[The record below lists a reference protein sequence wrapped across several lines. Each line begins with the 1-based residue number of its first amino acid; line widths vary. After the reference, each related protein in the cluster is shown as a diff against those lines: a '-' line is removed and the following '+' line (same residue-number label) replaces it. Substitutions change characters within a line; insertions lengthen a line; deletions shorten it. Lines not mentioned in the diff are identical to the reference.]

1 MKKTILILMGLIWVL
16 SLSNSSFSQ
25 TIICKIGDSTP
36 KTYSYYPAFQVFEKE
51 VEQKTAGKVDVQYLG
66 EGVLGDQKTIT
77 ESCLMGAIQMVVI
90 PSTISQNFVA
100 EHRLF
105 TLPFLWP
112 NYDVLRRYLDSQEGK
127 DFGDLWQRN
136 GMKFLAYGH
145 IGWIGIQNS
154 KREVRTSADLKG
166 LKIRTMPD
174 SVLVDTMNALGAM
187 GVSMGIPEL
196 YSAVQQG
203 VLDGVSTSAQF
214 LFSLKIHEVAKY
226 YIHLKMQTSPV
237 LVLINL
243 KFWNSLPPDIQKVF
257 LNAAKNWEKNN
268 DAYYVDNSKKTS
280 DDNIMGLFKELGVKI
295 YEPTKAET
303 EPFLKLTIPV
313 YKKYRNQ
320 IGPALVD
327 KIANFTGYKLE

>member
-1 MKKTILILMGLIWVL
+1 MKKVVLILMGVL
-16 SLSNSSFSQ
+16 GIIFLSNSSFAQ

-36 KTYSYYPAFQVFEKE
+36 KTYSYAPAFAIFEKE
-51 VEQKTAGKVDVQYLG
+51 VEEKTGQKVDVQYFG
-66 EGVLGDQKTIT
+66 DGVLGDQKTIT

-112 NYDVLRRYLDSQEGK
+112 NYEILRRYLDSKEGK
-127 DFGDLWQRN
+127 DFGDLWRRN
-136 GMKFLAYGH
+136 GLKFLAYGH

-154 KREVRTSADLKG
+154 KREVKTPPDLKG

-214 LFSLKIHEVAKY
+214 LYSLKIHEVAKY
-226 YIHLKMQTSPV
+226 YIHLKVQTSPAI
-237 LVLINL
+237 VLINL
-243 KFWNSLPPDIQKVF
+243 KFWNSLSPDIQKVF
-257 LNAAKNWEKNN
+257 LEASKNWEKNN

-280 DDNIMGLFKELGVKI
+280 DDNIMGFFKELGVKI
-295 YEPTKAET
+295 YDPSKAET
-303 EPFLKLTIPV
+303 EPFRKLTIPV
-313 YKKYRNQ
+313 FNKYRNQ

-327 KIANFTGYKLE
+327 KVAKFTGYKAE

>member
-1 MKKTILILMGLIWVL
+1 
-16 SLSNSSFSQ
+16 
-25 TIICKIGDSTP
+25 
-36 KTYSYYPAFQVFEKE
+36 
-51 VEQKTAGKVDVQYLG
+51 
-66 EGVLGDQKTIT
+66 
-77 ESCLMGAIQMVVI
+77 MGAIQMVVI

-257 LNAAKNWEKNN
+257 LDAAKNWEKNN